1 MKVKELIRIFS
12 EHYEAEDDVL
22 VFWWDKDVVSERLDD
37 GSDID
42 PADVWSEVV
51 KTLEENP
58 HLDEYISDE
67 VSSTLISAL
76 VSRTGED
83 NYL

>member
-12 EHYEAEDDVL
+12 EHYEAEDDVI
-22 VFWWDKDVVSERLDD
+22 VFWWDKDTIAERLDD

-42 PADVWSEVV
+42 PADVWAEVV
-51 KTLEENP
+51 GLIEKDN
-58 HLDEYISDE
+58 HIDQYICDEIDS
-67 VSSTLISAL
+67 VAIHSL